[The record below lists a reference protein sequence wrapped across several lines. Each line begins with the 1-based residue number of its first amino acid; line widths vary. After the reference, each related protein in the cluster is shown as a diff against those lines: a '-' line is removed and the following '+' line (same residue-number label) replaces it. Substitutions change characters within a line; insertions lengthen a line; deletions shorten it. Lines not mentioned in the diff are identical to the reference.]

1 MNPFSQSQAF
11 PGHLWPRRR
20 FLRTALA
27 AGTAA
32 VFRGSADPTPEGG
45 WKAAVIGSTGH
56 GDFGHGLEAIFR
68 DVPGIAEVTL
78 ADPDPA
84 GRRRAAATSGAI
96 RTHADWKELLRVER
110 PHLVSLAS
118 RHAEEHASIA
128 LACIGAGAHLYVEK
142 PFVRDPAE
150 ADAVLQAADRRGRRV
165 AVAHTMRMSPAAQA
179 VLAALRSGRIGEL
192 REIHAWGKQDHRSGG
207 EDLMV
212 LGSHLFDF
220 FRLYAGD
227 PLWVTARMLQKGRD
241 IVASDRRR
249 VADDVGWVAG
259 DRVSAQF
266 AFAEGVTGTFTSDPS
281 LRETTAKWGVEL
293 LGSRG
298 SARLNCDLAPSA
310 FLRASEPWGPS
321 GRQDRW
327 VPLEGVAPISP
338 SDHNRLPVAD
348 WLASIRES
356 REPACSGRNG
366 AWAVEMVAGVYQAAL
381 GGSRVRFPLAER
393 RHPLDP

>member
-179 VLAALRSGRIGEL
+179 ILAALRSGRIGEL

-227 PLWVTARMLQKGRD
+227 PLWVTARVLQKGRD
-241 IVASDRRR
+241 IVVTDRRR

-259 DRVSAQF
+259 NQVSAQF
-266 AFAEGVTGTFTSDPS
+266 AFPEGVTGTFTSDPS
-281 LRETTAKWGVEL
+281 LRETTAKWGLEL

-298 SARLNCDLAPSA
+298 SARLNCDLAPFA
-310 FLRASEPWGPS
+310 FLRVSEPWGPS
-321 GRQDRW
+321 GRQYRW

-381 GGSRVRFPLAER
+381 GGSRVRFPLAAR
-393 RHPLDP
+393 RHPLEP